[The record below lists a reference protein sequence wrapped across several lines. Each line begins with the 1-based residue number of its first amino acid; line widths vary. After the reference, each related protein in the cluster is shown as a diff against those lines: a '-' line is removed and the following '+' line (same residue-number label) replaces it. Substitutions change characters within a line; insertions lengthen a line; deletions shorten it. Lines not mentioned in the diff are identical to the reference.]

1 MWRGGGGGSG
11 GGGSGAGVD
20 LSHHPDRGARTD
32 AGIKTRSHPAD
43 DFFVCF
49 FLKASAVRSE
59 KCAPGGTAAFKAVRG
74 DVAEMWLPVRRS
86 APHLRTRRSH
96 TAPWIDPG

>member
-1 MWRGGGGGSG
+1 MWRGGGGGGSD
-11 GGGSGAGVD
+11 SGAGVD
-20 LSHHPDRGARTD
+20 LSHHPDSGARTD
-32 AGIKTRSHPAD
+32 AGIKTRSHP
-43 DFFVCF
+43 F
-49 FLKASAVRSE
+49 FLKASAVRPE
-59 KCAPGGTAAFKAVRG
+59 KCAPVPGGTAAFKAIRG

>member
-1 MWRGGGGGSG
+1 MVVVLGLICHIIPIAAHGQTQKLKH
-11 GGGSGAGVD
+11 A
-20 LSHHPDRGARTD
+20 PTPQM
-32 AGIKTRSHPAD
+32 I
-43 DFFVCF
+43 F
-49 FLKASAVRSE
+49 FLKASAVRPE
-59 KCAPGGTAAFKAVRG
+59 KCAPAPGGTAAFKAVRG